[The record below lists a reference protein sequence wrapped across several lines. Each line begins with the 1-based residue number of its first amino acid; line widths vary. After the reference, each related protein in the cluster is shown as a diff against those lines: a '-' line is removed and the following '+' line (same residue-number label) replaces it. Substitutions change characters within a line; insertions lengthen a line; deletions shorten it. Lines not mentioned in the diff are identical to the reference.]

1 MVLIGSLKERNEL
14 TREKHLAQRRAHRRR
29 CTCALTLRAQA
40 SLSEP
45 ASVTCCAICLG
56 TELPLTTVAPLAIC
70 VLILH
75 CFKYFDFAA

>member
-40 SLSEP
+40 SLVPFE
-45 ASVTCCAICLG
+45 
-56 TELPLTTVAPLAIC
+56 
-70 VLILH
+70 
-75 CFKYFDFAA
+75 